1 VNVSKTTPVAVT
13 KLLESKF
20 HDIEK
25 RYPGYDITYG
35 GEQEDTN
42 ESMSELGMLF
52 EVALLVILFVL
63 IIYFKSLVIP
73 FVVMIAIPFALVG
86 VVFALLIHG
95 KPLSFMS
102 TLGLFSLAGIIVS
115 NTLVLVKFINDFRD
129 GGMPIK
135 EAIIEGG
142 VVRLRPIILTAGAM
156 ILELLPVVYGV
167 GGKDYLVSPLAL
179 AFAYGL
185 LFATFITLI
194 LVPCFYNIAEDLKG
208 RVSVLLARIGI
219 NMSPEIYRPRVPAQ
233 ETGLIESVKAGKK
246 TVKGKK

>member
-1 VNVSKTTPVAVT
+1 VT
-13 KLLESKF
+13 KLLEGKF

-52 EVALLVILFVL
+52 EVALLIILFVL

-86 VVFALLIHG
+86 VVFALLLHG

-129 GGMPIK
+129 GGMPIR

-194 LVPCFYNIAEDLKG
+194 LVPCFYHIAEDMKT
-208 RVSVLLARIGI
+208 RVSRFLEKFGI
-219 NMSPEIYRPRVPAQ
+219 HMAPEIYRPLVPAPQ
-233 ETGLIESVKAGKK
+233 AAVAETVNSGKK
-246 TVKGKK
+246 TSKEKK